1 MIKDNNSRKDVL
13 NLEKHWDNSIDL
25 RKVLATMASN
35 WYFFLFGITICLLMA
50 FFYNSV
56 LIPTYRV
63 SATLLINEE
72 TKDNLIGEDQRLS
85 GIRIG
90 ESNQNLDNQIMI
102 LSSKTLI
109 ERTLRE
115 LVNEIEY
122 YQKGLFNKLVLYP
135 EHPITVIPEITDS
148 FPRRT
153 EFKVRILDDNTFILS
168 TRPKGDLE
176 FKTKL
181 SFGENIRLP
190 DGSFSIEKTS
200 GNLTYKSKKRI
211 IYFQCRN
218 YDDIAEDYAKRI
230 KVIAASKSGTVLRI
244 SMDGTN
250 KSLDVDFINKLLQ
263 NFVNYTLDKKN
274 LEAIKT
280 IAFIDDQLIGI
291 SDSLFIT
298 ENKLQDFRAK
308 NRVMN
313 LSSQGQ
319 VIIDQAMRL
328 ENEKARIEIEAN
340 YYNYLA
346 DYLLKDNADEVPIAP
361 ATMGIS
367 DPGLTNL
374 VKDLT
379 ELQGQLYS
387 KSLGKKN
394 PLQAQLS
401 LRISNTKEALKETL
415 NGVMRANKLAQEEIL
430 SQIHTVNAQAAALP
444 VTERQLL
451 GIERK
456 FKLNDELYT
465 FLLEKRAVAQIQK
478 ASNLPDN
485 EIIDSARADAT
496 PIKPKKVL
504 IYLLA
509 VFAGIVI
516 PFFSI
521 LGSSVFNNKI
531 RQPEDILRVTDIPI
545 IGYIPHSLSKNGL
558 HVFSDLN
565 SPVAEAFRAL
575 RSRMKFMIQETK
587 APVILITSPNKEE
600 GKTFTATNL
609 ASVFS
614 MSGKKTIVIDYDLR
628 NPSIHKDFN
637 LNNIVG
643 LSSWLAGSMEL
654 QEIIYETGHENLAVI
669 PAGPRPANPA
679 ELICMDKT
687 EILLRMLKE
696 QYDFIIID
704 SSPIGKVPDA
714 LHLAS
719 LADSTIIVQ
728 RFNFSLQEMLKI
740 TIDDLKY
747 SNISNI
753 CLTLNDLESEYN
765 KYGY

>member
-35 WYFFLFGITICLLMA
+35 WYFFLIGITICLLMA
-50 FFYNSV
+50 FLYNSL

-90 ESNQNLDNQIMI
+90 ESIQNLDNQIMV

-115 LVNEIEY
+115 LDNGIEY
-122 YQKGLFNKLVLYP
+122 YQKGPFNKLVLYP
-135 EHPITVIPEITDS
+135 ERPITVIAENADS
-148 FPRRT
+148 LPREM
-153 EFKVRILDDNTFILS
+153 EFKVRVLDSNTFILNS
-168 TRPKGDLE
+168 RPKGEFE
-176 FKTKL
+176 FKPNF
-181 SFGENIRLP
+181 SFGETIKLP
-190 DGSFSIEKTS
+190 EGSFSIERNN
-200 GNLTYKSKKRI
+200 GNLTEKSRKRI
-211 IYFQCRN
+211 IYFQCR
-218 YDDIAEDYAKRI
+218 DIEDIAEDYAKRI
-230 KVIAASKSGTVLRI
+230 KVTAASKSGTIIRI
-244 SMDGTN
+244 GLDGTN
-250 KSLDVDFINKLLQ
+250 KSLDIDFINKLLEI
-263 NFVNYTLDKKN
+263 FVNNTLDKKN
-274 LEAIKT
+274 LEAVKT

-374 VKDLT
+374 VEDLT

-387 KSLGKKN
+387 KSMGKKN
-394 PLQAQLS
+394 PLQAQLN
-401 LRISNTKEALKETL
+401 LRIRNTKEALRETL

-430 SQIHTVNAQAAALP
+430 SQIHTVNAQATALP

-485 EIIDSARADAT
+485 EIIDSARADSM
-496 PIKPKKVL
+496 PLKPKKAL
-504 IYLLA
+504 IYLFAL
-509 VFAGIVI
+509 FAGIVI

-521 LGSSVFNNKI
+521 LGSSLFNNKI
-531 RQPEDILRVTDIPI
+531 RHPEDILRITNIPVT
-545 IGYIPHSLSKNGL
+545 GYIPHSSSKNGIP
-558 HVFSDLN
+558 VFSDQN
-565 SPVAEAFRAL
+565 SSVTEAFRAL
-575 RSRMKFMIQETK
+575 RSRIKFMIQDAK
-587 APVILITSPNKEE
+587 APVILVTSPTKEE
-600 GKTFTATNL
+600 GKTFTAINL
-609 ASVFS
+609 ASVYS
-614 MSGKKTIVIDYDLR
+614 MSGKKTIVIDFDLR
-628 NPSIHKDFN
+628 NPSIHKEFD
-637 LNNIVG
+637 LNNVAG
-643 LSSWLAGSMEL
+643 LSSWLVGNSEL
-654 QEIIYETGHENLAVI
+654 QDIIRKTGHENLAVI

-679 ELICMDKT
+679 ELISLEKT
-687 EILLRMLKE
+687 ETLIRLLKE
-696 QYDFIIID
+696 QFDYIIID
-704 SSPIGKVPDA
+704 SSPLGKVPDA

-719 LADSTIIVQ
+719 LADSTILVQ
-728 RFNFSLQEMLKI
+728 RSNFSLQEMLRI

-747 SNISNI
+747 SNINNVSI
-753 CLTLNDLESEYN
+753 TLNDLGSEYTR
-765 KYGY
+765 YGY